1 MNLHRL
7 GRAAVFLAG
16 SIIGGLAL
24 AFIIVFVH
32 PQLLQ
37 RPAAA
42 APDAGAPAS
51 APAPAPQ
58 ERAAEPS
65 VSDSAPARTPGDSA
79 LAGNVA
85 SGKAAGSFTGD
96 APAGAGAPQAS
107 PGMAAESYA
116 VAVKRAAPAVVNIS
130 TARLVTE
137 QIGPSALAQLFG
149 DLRPLYRRRVERAL
163 GSGVIVDANGHII
176 TNNHVIANA
185 DTIMVTLADG
195 RVTRA
200 VVVGRDP
207 DTDLALLS
215 IKLRNLPVMPLGRSD
230 QLQVGDGVLAIGNPL
245 GLSQTVTHGIV
256 SATGRSQLGVATFED
271 FIQTDAAINAGNS
284 GGALINTLGDLI
296 GINTAVLGKN
306 NSGDISVE
314 GISFAIPVNLAR
326 GVMEEILDHGRV
338 IRGWTGIVPEDVGD
352 EQAQQLGLARG
363 GVVITN
369 LYRSSPAVDAGLRI
383 GDILTR
389 VDGKSVRNAQEA
401 LAQIAAKKP
410 GSRVQLHVQRGSTG
424 LDVTLAVTERPRA
437 S

>member
-1 MNLHRL
+1 MQMHRL

-16 SIIGGLAL
+16 SVIGGLAL

-37 RPAAA
+37 RP
-42 APDAGAPAS
+42 P
-51 APAPAPQ
+51 PAPTG
-58 ERAAEPS
+58 
-65 VSDSAPARTPGDSA
+65 TPDT
-79 LAGNVA
+79 VP
-85 SGKAAGSFTGD
+85 TPP
-96 APAGAGAPQAS
+96 APAGAVSTPSPAAGAAATASGPESERQAGE
-107 PGMAAESYA
+107 PAAVSARPMEVQPESYA
-116 VAVKRAAPAVVNIS
+116 SAVRRAAPAVVNIS
-130 TARLVTE
+130 TARLVTV
-137 QIGPSALAQLFG
+137 QIGRSPLDQFFG
-149 DLRPLYRRRVERAL
+149 DLRPLYQRRLERAL
-163 GSGVIVDANGHII
+163 GSGVIVDSSGHII

-195 RVTRA
+195 RQARA

-207 DTDLALLS
+207 DTDLAVLS
-215 IKLRNLPVMPLGRSD
+215 ITLKQLPVMPMGRSD

-284 GGALINTLGDLI
+284 GGALIDTLGDLI

-306 NSGDISVE
+306 NSGDIFVE

-338 IRGWTGIVPEDVGD
+338 IRGWIGIVPEDVGE
-352 EQAQQLGLARG
+352 EQAQQAELPHG

-369 LYRSSPAVDAGLRI
+369 LYRGGPAVDAGLRI
-383 GDILTR
+383 GDVVIK
-389 VDGKSVRNAQEA
+389 VDGKAMHSAQET
-401 LAQIAAKKP
+401 LAQIAAKQP
-410 GSRVQLHVQRGSTG
+410 GSHVQLHLLRGPAEI
-424 LDVTLAVTERPRA
+424 DVTLAVTERPK
-437 S
+437 SS

>member
-24 AFIIVFVH
+24 AFIIVIAH

-37 RPAAA
+37 RPAA
-42 APDAGAPAS
+42 PAS
-51 APAPAPQ
+51 AAPPP
-58 ERAAEPS
+58 EAAASPDVS
-65 VSDSAPARTPGDSA
+65 VSASQGGPAATPGTSA
-79 LAGNVA
+79 GEAGVA
-85 SGKAAGSFTGD
+85 
-96 APAGAGAPQAS
+96 APLPEGS

-116 VAVKRAAPAVVNIS
+116 VAVRRAAPAVVNIS

-137 QIGPSALAQLFG
+137 QIGPSTLAQLFG

-163 GSGVIVDANGHII
+163 GSGVIVDASGHII

-215 IKLRNLPVMPLGRSD
+215 IKLKQLPVMPLGRSD

-284 GGALINTLGDLI
+284 GGALINTLGELI

-306 NSGDISVE
+306 SSGDISVE

-326 GVMEEILDHGRV
+326 GVMDEILDHGRV
-338 IRGWTGIVPEDVGD
+338 IRGWTGIVPEDVSD
-352 EQAQQLGLARG
+352 EQAQQLGLTRG

-369 LYRSSPAVDAGLRI
+369 MYRSSPAVDAGLRI
-383 GDILTR
+383 GDIITK
-389 VDGKSVRNAQEA
+389 VDGKGVHNAQEA

-410 GSRVQLHVQRGSTG
+410 GSRVRLHVLRGSSESDT
-424 LDVTLAVTERPRA
+424 TLAVTERPR
-437 S
+437 SS

>member
-24 AFIIVFVH
+24 AFIIVFAR

-37 RPAAA
+37 RPAPAA
-42 APDAGAPAS
+42 LDSAAS
-51 APAPAPQ
+51 APAGGAQTSGAQSGGAQSGGAQASGETAVVGATGGENTAPPAPH
-58 ERAAEPS
+58 A
-65 VSDSAPARTPGDSA
+65 APA
-79 LAGNVA
+79 L
-85 SGKAAGSFTGD
+85 
-96 APAGAGAPQAS
+96 
-107 PGMAAESYA
+107 AAESYA
-116 VAVKRAAPAVVNIS
+116 AAVQRAAPAVVNIS

-137 QIGPSALAQLFG
+137 QIGPSTLAQLFG

-163 GSGVIVDANGHII
+163 GSGVIVDSSGHII

-185 DTIMVTLADG
+185 DSIMVTLADG
-195 RVTRA
+195 RVARA
-200 VVVGRDP
+200 EVVGRDP

-215 IKLRNLPVMPLGRSD
+215 IKLKQLPVMPFGRSD

-284 GGALINTLGDLI
+284 GGALIDTLGELI

-369 LYRSSPAVDAGLRI
+369 LYRNSPAVDAGLRI
-383 GDILTR
+383 GDIVTR
-389 VDGKSVRNAQEA
+389 VDGKAVHSAQEA

-410 GSRVQLHVQRGSTG
+410 GSRVQLHLLRGRTE
-424 LDVTLAVTERPRA
+424 LDANLAVTERPRT